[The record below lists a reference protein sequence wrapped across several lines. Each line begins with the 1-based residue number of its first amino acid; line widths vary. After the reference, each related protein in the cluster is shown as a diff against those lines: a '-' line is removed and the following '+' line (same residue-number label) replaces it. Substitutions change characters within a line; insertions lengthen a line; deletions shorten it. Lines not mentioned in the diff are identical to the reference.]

1 MDKKVVFP
9 LIGATIPS
17 GLKAAEDFVRLK
29 MGNLAGFALPA
40 DKEEARKVLRFFR
53 EHKIYMMLGEFIHRD
68 PSLKRWCSVDLPP
81 EEYASIFAEGGEY
94 LVGRGTIGEVGGLLY
109 WPREYTLDG
118 AIGEYASLPSCD
130 TVSGA
135 HRQFI
140 DFIKE
145 RLEYERT
152 KIAPGPFINT
162 DSSLIFPWLAEGGAD
177 ILNLEMMPG
186 DPLLC
191 LSSIRGTAKA
201 TGKPWGV
208 HIAIC
213 WYGGWQFDEIWLKRW
228 KLSLYLS
235 WMSGAQFFYPE
246 SGHYYYHS
254 LANKTYGFHTP
265 ETKAIRRILREV
277 IRFNT
282 VHHRPESGPVVR
294 FGVIHGQDDG
304 HPGIWNPYV
313 WGQYEDGHEW
323 ESGPAE
329 HSWFLLRLLRRK
341 QDPFRI
347 ELFGDR
353 DTSGN
358 PPDGQYDIVP
368 AFSDRFSDYKTLIF
382 LGYNRMD
389 ETLYRKLIRFVK
401 EGGHLVLGLPH
412 LNVSDVH
419 GEIKLFQDGD
429 LSELCGLKV
438 TGRNEG
444 HVRGIQFLRQP
455 AAPGCVIPLLAARA
469 DPMYNGRIET
479 AEVEICDPE
488 VRILAGTTSGRGTK
502 FTLEGFDRHPLLTE
516 RKLGKGYV
524 WTVTAFSWPGDT
536 GMRSFSETLLRT
548 LTAAARTEFPDLLA
562 PDCVRWAVYETPA
575 GKNIYMLNTDTD
587 LSAAVRFTDGT
598 EKSAELRIGAADM
611 RLAFVVGKLLMAPE
625 DRTCALSG
633 TAPDLTLTTRE
644 QTVFF
649 HNFGDDPQEL
659 RINGKDI
666 VIPAHSGMTTV
677 IPAFLADQAEQF
689 DDSCLEEED
698 FEPAKLLMS

>member
-1 MDKKVVFP
+1 MDKKDFP
-9 LIGATIPS
+9 LIGATIPA
-17 GLKAAEDFVRLK
+17 GIEAAKDFIRLK
-29 MGNLAGFALPA
+29 MGNLALTGLPD

-53 EHKIYMMLGEFIHRD
+53 DHKIYVFLGEFIRRD
-68 PSLKRWCSVDLPP
+68 ASKKRRNSTAQSP

-94 LVGRGTIGEVGGLLY
+94 LLGRSSIGEVGGMLY

-118 AIGEYASLPSCD
+118 AIGEYSSLPTCT
-130 TVSGA
+130 TVTEA
-135 HRQFI
+135 HRAFV
-140 DFIKE
+140 DFIKD
-145 RLEYERT
+145 RLDYERT
-152 KIAPGPFINT
+152 KIAPGPFVNI
-162 DSSLIFPWLAEGGAD
+162 DSSMVFPWYAEAGCD
-177 ILNLEMMPG
+177 ILVLEMMPG

-191 LSSIRGTAKA
+191 LSSLRGTAKA
-201 TGKPWGV
+201 TGKLWGS

-235 WMSGAQFFYPE
+235 WISGAQFIYPE

-254 LANKTYGFHTP
+254 LANREYGFHTP
-265 ETKAIRRILREV
+265 ETKAIRRILRE
-277 IRFNT
+277 ICRFNSI
-282 VHHRPESGPVVR
+282 HRRPESGPVVR

-358 PPDGQYDIVP
+358 PPDGQFDIVP
-368 AFSDRFSDYKTLIF
+368 AFSDHFSDYKTLIF

-389 ETLYRKLIRFVK
+389 ETLYRKLVRYVE

-419 GEIKLFQDGD
+419 GEIKLFHDGN

-438 TGRNEG
+438 TGRNDG
-444 HVRGIQFLRQP
+444 HVRGMHFLRQP
-455 AAPGCVIPLLAARA
+455 EAPGCVIPLLAPRA

-479 AEVEICDPE
+479 AEVEICDPN
-488 VRILAGTTSGRGTK
+488 VRILAGTTIGRGSK
-502 FTLEGFDRHPLLTE
+502 LTLEGYDRHPLLTE

-548 LTAAARTEFPDLLA
+548 LTAAARTGFPDLLA

-575 GKNIYMLNTDTD
+575 GKNVYMLNTDTD
-587 LSAAVRFTDGT
+587 LSVAVRFTDGT

-611 RLAFVVGKLLMAPE
+611 RLAFMIGKLLMVPE

-633 TAPDLTLTTRE
+633 TAPDLTLITRE

-649 HNFGDDPQEL
+649 HNFGDALQEL
-659 RINGKDI
+659 RINGKT
-666 VIPAHSGMTTV
+666 VSVPAHSGLETV
-677 IPAFLADQAEQF
+677 IPAYLADQSDLL
-689 DDSCLEEED
+689 DDSWLEEED